1 MANTNYITSSV
12 QNGYGKS
19 FIATGKFP
27 IVAKRA
33 WQTYADALEYAGD
46 LADSCF
52 AGVILAVINDDDAKK
67 NGVYLVE
74 SCPTLQ
80 NPDAEVILTK
90 VGDGAGAEA
99 VTDYA
104 SALLLATEDN
114 MGQILY
120 VKTTTYKKGEG
131 YTAVE
136 DEADVDAEGN
146 IVAEYTAGP
155 YIVTGAGTVAKLG
168 TTSAT
173 GDIAGDVENLKGRM
187 GTAEGEIDAL
197 QVAVGDANSGLVKG
211 LADANGAIDAV
222 EGRMDTAEGEIDAL
236 QGVVGNAEAGLVK
249 DVAALQ
255 ALTGEHA
262 GTLTKYGSRI
272 SANETAVADLRG
284 AVAGG
289 THFVG
294 VYASLPE
301 IVYNESEDTY
311 TGFWNKGNEEEASIN
326 LNQGDIII
334 VDGDDMPESIEEP
347 TSEYIFVI
355 ETSGQAKWVF
365 LGNCAASDQKI
376 AKVEKDFND
385 HVAAMETA
393 WSDHLAEADEKYALA
408 TGLQAAEKALEDH
421 VAAMVPTVEA
431 AADYVANKSTFAL
444 AANVVANETFNQHV
458 IDAAGRMDGIDQTI
472 ANLKV
477 KDVDTSGVLSLT
489 DGVVGIDLGNYVTK
503 DGSKVLSDENY
514 TAAEKAKLEAIAAG
528 AQVNVIETVKVN
540 GSAIAVDEKAI
551 NIDMVDHLA
560 AKLSI
565 NGQVLAE
572 VDNNG
577 VLSAVV
583 DASDIHLGAAIG
595 DYAAEDTTVQG
606 MLSAVYDIANSKIG
620 SIHLAEGAT
629 ANVLAL
635 SKTNIANDTIELKI
649 AEGSSIKATATGLD
663 LVWTEL

>member
-99 VTDYA
+99 VVDYA
-104 SALLLATEDN
+104 AALLLATEDN

-131 YTAVE
+131 YTNVE
-136 DEADVDAEGN
+136 SEADVDENGK

-173 GDIAGDVENLKGRM
+173 GDIAGDVENIKGRL
-187 GTAEGEIDAL
+187 GTAESEIDAL
-197 QVAVGDANSGLVKG
+197 QTAVGDANSGLVKG
-211 LADANGAIDAV
+211 LADANGAIDAI

-236 QGVVGNAEAGLVK
+236 QTAVGNSESGLVK
-249 DVAALQ
+249 DVAALTD
-255 ALTGEHA
+255 LLDEESG
-262 GTLTKYGSRI
+262 RI
-272 SANETAVADLRG
+272 DANKLAIEGLRS

-289 THFVG
+289 VHFKG
-294 VYASLPE
+294 VHPVLPE
-301 IVYNESEDTY
+301 LEIEPEGRVIGKYEDAE
-311 TGFWNKGNEEEASIN
+311 GNENSYTFET
-326 LNQGDIII
+326 GDIII
-334 VDGDDMPESIEEP
+334 VAYFDEGDGDNPIQEP
-347 TSEYIFVI
+347 TKEYILAYNGDGYDTYSWI
-355 ETSGQAKWVF
+355 E
-365 LGNCAASDQKI
+365 LGDVSVSDQKI
-376 AKVEKDFND
+376 AELEKDFDD
-385 HVAAMETA
+385 HVKAMETT
-393 WSDHLAEADEKYALA
+393 WSEHIAEADGKYA
-408 TGLQAAEKALEDH
+408 TITNLQAAEKALEDH
-421 VAAMVPTVEA
+421 VAAMATTVA
-431 AADYVANKSTFAL
+431 NAADYAENKSTFAL
-444 AANVVANETFNQHV
+444 AANVVANDTFNQHV
-458 IDAAGRMDGIDQTI
+458 TDTDLRMDGIDAAILAVPVKSVTTD
-472 ANLKV
+472 AVLKLSESGALS
-477 KDVDTSGVLSLT
+477 VDMS
-489 DGVVGIDLGNYVTK
+489 NFVTK
-503 DGSKVLSDENY
+503 DGDKVLSTNDFTNDL
-514 TAAEKAKLEAIAAG
+514 KAKLDGVAAG

-540 GSAIAVDEKAI
+540 GGVIAVAEDKSV
-551 NIDMVDHLA
+551 NIDMVANLA
-560 AKLSI
+560 AKLSV
-565 NGQVLAE
+565 NGNVLTE
-572 VDNNG
+572 SNG
-577 VLSAVV
+577 VLTAVV
-583 DASDIHLGAAIG
+583 DAADINLSSDIGSHTAAN
-595 DYAAEDTTVQG
+595 TTVQD
-606 MLSAVYDIANSKIG
+606 MLKNVYDIANTKIG
-620 SIHLAEGAT
+620 TLHIASGAS

-649 AEGSSIKATATGLD
+649 AEGSAITATAGGLD

>member
-272 SANETAVADLRG
+272 SANETAVSELRG

-289 THFVG
+289 THFKG
-294 VYASLPE
+294 VYPELPKLSTDDE
-301 IVYNESEDTY
+301 AGTVVGTWHDSSD
-311 TGFWNKGNEEEASIN
+311 EENTTEFIE
-326 LNQGDIII
+326 GDIII
-334 VDGDDMPESIEEP
+334 VDGDDISEDISEP
-347 TSEYIFVI
+347 TSEYILVI
-355 ETSGQAKWVF
+355 ESSVAKWVF

-393 WSDHLAEADEKYALA
+393 WSEHLAEADEKYALA

-458 IDAAGRMDGIDQTI
+458 IDASGRMDGIDQTI